1 MNTKLKVIL
10 IALLTVTL
18 TYPVQGAGVSSPQ
31 LKAKYLEY
39 NEEYFLG
46 MLPTDAIVGYGT
58 CPDDA
63 MACTTHPEDIFHVT
77 LVEKYNPA
85 VATAHENILH
95 ESCHI
100 LTWDEIEEHGPRW
113 KDCMHRIYDLGAM
126 EGLL

>member
-18 TYPVQGAGVSSPQ
+18 TYPVQGTAVSSPQ

-58 CPDDA
+58 CAEDA
-63 MACTTHPEDIFHVT
+63 MACTTHPEDIFQIT
-77 LVEKYNPA
+77 LVKEYNLAPA
-85 VATAHENILH
+85 QAYENLLH
-95 ESCHI
+95 ESCH
-100 LTWDEIEEHGPRW
+100 LVTWSELDEHGPRF
-113 KDCMHRIYDLGAM
+113 KDCMRRIYALGAFD
-126 EGLL
+126 GIL